1 MKIKINYL
9 RKKIR
14 CADSQ
19 ETVKFT
25 TDKGLWKES
34 YREKAWLLLRNH
46 NNVRGLYLLSAGGID
61 CTTIDVRLACKA
73 AVDALADNVIVM
85 HNHPSGNPRPGRSD
99 IEQTDRL
106 RRALAMLDVRLT
118 DHIVVG
124 DGSFYSFATETT
136 TEIN

>member
-1 MKIKINYL
+1 MTIKINYL
-9 RKKIR
+9 RENVR
-14 CADSQ
+14 CANSR
-19 ETVKFT
+19 EIVKFT

-61 CTTIDVRLACKA
+61 CTPIDVRLACKA
-73 AVDALADNVIVM
+73 AVDALADNVILL
-85 HNHPSGNPRPGRSD
+85 HNHPSGNPRPSRSD

-106 RRALAMLDVRLT
+106 RHALAVFDIRLT

-124 DGSFYSFATETT
+124 DGNFYSFATETT